1 VILGQAIGGGA
12 DRGSR
17 HAPLPETTADEAA
30 GQLLIH
36 PHHPDR
42 LRLPAC
48 RPDRVIADRTAN
60 ALTWNVFRALEL
72 LPPAFWLRRLNARLQ
87 NADIGGPAPLTVKV
101 SLWRSLE
108 PSPGQAIAGD
118 TAPVRADVVIET
130 EHLVW
135 LLLTTCG
142 TEILWPDADAAVLDP
157 VGRLADAGSW
167 LAGRRDLCCGLIV
180 SRPEDAPVGSS
191 LIRKYAGQNS
201 VLRFPSSRSAPA
213 LRGAGLATWR
223 DLAAILEDC
232 EASPILG
239 DLDRLVAR
247 TTLAWIAR
255 SSHLAPDLKVGPTD

>member
-1 VILGQAIGGGA
+1 MTVGQAIGGGA
-12 DRGSR
+12 DRVRR
-17 HAPLPETTADEAA
+17 HESGGQANADEAA

-42 LRLPAC
+42 FRLPAC
-48 RPDRVIADRTAN
+48 RPERVMADRASH
-60 ALTWNVFRALEL
+60 ALTWNLFRALEL

-108 PSPGQAIAGD
+108 PSPGQSLAGD
-118 TAPVRADVVIET
+118 TAPVLADVVIET

-135 LLLTTCG
+135 VLLTTCG
-142 TEILWPDADAAVLDP
+142 ADIVWPDAGTAALDP

-180 SRPEDAPVGSS
+180 SRPEDAPVGAS
-191 LIRKYAGQNS
+191 LIHRYAGQNS
-201 VLRFPSSRSAPA
+201 VLRFPSSRSAPD

-223 DLAAILEDC
+223 DIAAIVEDC
-232 EASPILG
+232 AASPILG
-239 DLDRLVAR
+239 DIDRHVARSTLDWLDRSPISRNADSR
-247 TTLAWIAR
+247 R
-255 SSHLAPDLKVGPTD
+255 C

>member
-1 VILGQAIGGGA
+1 MTPGQAIGGKA
-12 DRGSR
+12 DRLRRQAGGSQDR
-17 HAPLPETTADEAA
+17 ADTA

-48 RPDRVIADRTAN
+48 RPDRVIADRAAH

-87 NADIGGPAPLTVKV
+87 NAEAGGPAPVTVKV

-108 PSPGQAIAGD
+108 PSPGQALADG
-118 TAPVRADVVIET
+118 TAPVLADVVIET

-135 LLLTTCG
+135 VLLTTCG
-142 TEILWPDADAAVLDP
+142 TDVLWPDAASAVLDP
-157 VGRLADAGSW
+157 VGRLIDAGSW

-180 SRPEDAPVGSS
+180 SRPEDAPLGAS
-191 LIRKYAGQNS
+191 LIRRYAGQNG

-213 LRGAGLATWR
+213 LRGAGIGAWG
-223 DLAAILEDC
+223 DLAAILADC
-232 EASPILG
+232 EASPILA
-239 DLDRLVAR
+239 DIDRLVAR
-247 TTLAWIAR
+247 TTLAWLER
-255 SSHLAPDLKVGPTD
+255 SPISRNAD